1 MQISSR
7 RQRNKLKMKKTLLI
21 LIVLQL
27 LLIAVGYAD
36 AATDEFSV
44 INVKDKLS
52 ITVVDNPGL
61 STEVVVLEDGYINFP
76 YIGSLYVKGRRVKD
90 VEAEITKKLGE
101 GFLKYPV
108 VSVRLSRGF
117 ETRSIFLYGEVQKR
131 GDMPFQEKLTV
142 LKALSLAGGMTEDGL
157 YGDVKIRRKVKS
169 GKNYENIV
177 IDIEGIINESQSE
190 DILLQ
195 PDDVVIV
202 DRNKT
207 YIVEGEVGKP
217 GKYPLKKGMTVSRAL
232 SEAGGIT
239 KEGLYGA
246 VNVRRKIN
254 AGEGYENIA
263 IDLEGILNEN
273 RGKDI
278 LLQPD
283 DVVIVDRNKTYIVEG
298 EVGKPGEYPLKK
310 GMTVSR
316 ALSEAGGITKEG
328 LYGAVKVRR
337 KQREDQTYKDIDIVL
352 GRGLENNVS
361 GDMLLRY
368 DDILIVER
376 NDIFYIYGEVNKPG
390 DYALQKGLTAFTAL
404 SLAGGLTKWGS
415 QDQIKILRRSA
426 EEKNTFVKIKVN
438 IEDVIKGDASADAL
452 LYPGDI
458 LIISSGIF

>member
-1 MQISSR
+1 
-7 RQRNKLKMKKTLLI
+7 MKKTLLI

-246 VNVRRKIN
+246 V
-254 AGEGYENIA
+254 
-263 IDLEGILNEN
+263 
-273 RGKDI
+273 
-278 LLQPD
+278 
-283 DVVIVDRNKTYIVEG
+283 
-298 EVGKPGEYPLKK
+298 
-310 GMTVSR
+310 
-316 ALSEAGGITKEG
+316 
-328 LYGAVKVRR
+328 KVRR